1 MNVKSLIE
9 TYCSVFIDGF
19 GKCIDFWMFYYTT
32 TPFGLIWVI
41 LDTTYVVM
49 EFISDK
55 ARRNDGSKFINNELF
70 IYAVLK
76 ISNY

>member
-1 MNVKSLIE
+1 
-9 TYCSVFIDGF
+9 
-19 GKCIDFWMFYYTT
+19 MFYYTT

-55 ARRNDGSKFINNELF
+55 ASRNDGSKFINNELF

-76 ISNY
+76 VSNY